1 VERIESP
8 IAAAQRCRTVRDTS
22 PTTRIGFIPT
32 MGALHEGHLALVR
45 RAAADNDLVVVSI
58 FVNPLQFDD
67 ARDLAAYRRDFDGD
81 CALLEGAGANI
92 AFTGQLDEF
101 FPEYDLDGPSGVDAI
116 ESIDPGPAARA
127 GLEGDVRPGHFEGVA
142 TIVRRL
148 FDLVRPHVAYFGAK
162 DWQQTLVVRHVAG
175 CGEPRIVVVPTEREL
190 SGLARSSR
198 NARLSDAERD
208 RAAVVHRALL
218 AAREAFAAGE
228 RDAGVL
234 EHRMR
239 DVLQSAV
246 GTEIEYAALRD
257 AGTLATFDGPVP
269 EGGARVLVA
278 ARLGG
283 VRLIDNLA
291 LVPDE
296 DEE

>member
-1 VERIESP
+1 MERIESP
-8 IAAAQRCRTVRDTS
+8 IAAAERCRTVRDTS
-22 PTTRIGFIPT
+22 PSTRIGFVPT

-45 RAAADNDLVVVSI
+45 RAAAENDLVVVSI

-67 ARDLAAYRRDFDGD
+67 ARDLAAYHRDFDGD
-81 CALLEGAGANI
+81 CALLEGAGAHI
-92 AFTGQLDEF
+92 AFTGGLDEF
-101 FPEYDLDGPSGVDAI
+101 FPEYDLYGPSGTDVI
-116 ESIDPGPAARA
+116 EAVDPGPAARA

-175 CGEPRIVVVPTEREL
+175 SGEPSIVVVPTDREA

-198 NARLSDAERD
+198 NARLSPAQREH
-208 RAAVVHRALL
+208 AAVVHRALL
-218 AAREAFAAGE
+218 AAREAFAGGE
-228 RDAGVL
+228 RDPVAL
-234 EHRMR
+234 EGRMR
-239 DVLQSAV
+239 AVLDRED

-257 AGTLATFDGPVP
+257 ARTLATFDGPVP
-269 EGGARVLVA
+269 DDGARALVA
-278 ARLGG
+278 VRLAG
-283 VRLIDNLA
+283 VRLIDNLG

-296 DEE
+296 ESE